1 MSSAGR
7 VAGPLSLAFSG
18 ADVIGDM
25 LAGSRDGQMQQGRDI
40 IETYARRAEGTGGGI
55 GMAIGALGFLLGP
68 VGFLTTAAAQMIGDA
83 IGDGLTWSADEID
96 SLRTDA
102 SNINQYKQILTDNF
116 LVPFGM
122 TADNAIAK
130 SSEKFSNILMES
142 LQAEDKYLDTQLSI
156 LEEDLAMTSN
166 KKSRKSI
173 QSDIDAIKDRQ
184 KELMQNSAKQLG
196 IDLDAEY
203 AEGTEEYK
211 KQQAILNA
219 SNTDNTDAQLR
230 TEILQQ
236 EQANYLRKIHNV
248 IKDM

>member
-1 MSSAGR
+1 
-7 VAGPLSLAFSG
+7 
-18 ADVIGDM
+18 
-25 LAGSRDGQMQQGRDI
+25 
-40 IETYARRAEGTGGGI
+40 
-55 GMAIGALGFLLGP
+55 
-68 VGFLTTAAAQMIGDA
+68 
-83 IGDGLTWSADEID
+83 
-96 SLRTDA
+96 
-102 SNINQYKQILTDNF
+102 
-116 LVPFGM
+116 
-122 TADNAIAK
+122 
-130 SSEKFSNILMES
+130 MES

-203 AEGTEEYK
+203 TEGTEEYK

-219 SNTDNTDAQLR
+219 SNTDNTDSQLR
-230 TEILQQ
+230 AEILQQ